1 MTRERVRRDGPSEAQ
16 SGFTLVELVITIV
29 ISGMLIAA
37 MASVFIT
44 GINQSGST
52 TERTKETTDAQL
64 ISSYLVRDAQQAGA
78 TNPQTGAIDTT
89 TGIGIATSNTAGCTT
104 AGTVFLQF
112 GWVDRASTGS
122 GTYRF
127 AEYSWVSATN
137 SIVHTTCSGSPANS
151 PASLTIASTIAATP
165 VVKCTTNNVLGTC
178 STPMPDSVSVTFTAT
193 NTPVA
198 STTAYTYTLTAAL
211 RAVSS
216 TSVQTST
223 AALITIGPC
232 PGVTVG
238 GILAEARVAG
248 DAFIKG
254 TDPNTCINNSGF
266 LTAFEASGTFVSP
279 TVTDPLA
286 SLTPPSTSGL
296 TTRSNTS
303 CNGTA
308 QPGVYTNQL
317 SVSIFSSCTFA
328 SGVYIFQKGLSVS
341 TIASISSAAGG
352 VFFYFPGT
360 ATLSASSG
368 VTVSLSP
375 MTTGP
380 YAGISIWQAGSATLN
395 IGNAAVSNINGTIY
409 APSAQVSFS
418 NLSISF
424 SIYSI
429 VASSVSFSNGTYVN
443 IGPPAPPLVINA
455 GTTFPAWT
463 VGQPYPGPTLTGTG
477 GLGQLQWSMSGV
489 PGLTIDQDSGV
500 VSGTP
505 TTAGSFTATVK
516 LDDSFGDPE
525 VQQTFP
531 VTINPKPTVTTAS
544 LPNGNKN
551 SPYSQTLAATGGTG
565 ALTWS
570 VSAGTLPP
578 GLNLNTSTGV
588 ISGTPTTIITSNF
601 TITVTDTT
609 GATGSKA
616 LSITIGTPPTITS
629 LNPSSRG
636 QGAVNQTITITGTNF
651 QTGAV
656 VSFSGTG
663 ITVNSTTFTN
673 STHLSVNITVAAN
686 ATVGAH
692 DVTET
697 NPDTG
702 TTTLTGGFTVNAAP
716 TVTSLNPSSRGQ
728 GAASQSITV
737 NGANFQSGAT
747 ASFSGSGITV
757 NSTTFNS
764 ATKLTVN
771 ITVAGN
777 ATAGA
782 YDITVVNADGGV
794 GTLSGGFTVNAAPT
808 ITSLSPGSQAQNTS
822 NHTIIVNGSGFVS
835 GASVSFSGSGITVNS
850 TTFNN
855 ASKITLSV
863 SVSSSAA
870 TGARNVTVTNPD
882 GGSYTLTNGF
892 TVISPLTISSVT
904 LTNGGSTAGKVE
916 QNDKIVITF
925 SGQLNDSSLCSGWSG
940 TGSQSSTGVVTL
952 TNGGLFTNDSITAT
966 AACGTFNFG
975 SLDLGSTSYA
985 SSNVTFG
992 ASGTASSITWNGTN
1006 TLTITLGTA
1015 SGSGAATVSSSQP
1028 KYTASGSVTDPFG
1041 DPISNS
1047 PFTLPSGKQF

>member
-1 MTRERVRRDGPSEAQ
+1 VEADAQDGYT
-16 SGFTLVELVITIV
+16 FIELLITIV
-29 ISGMLIAA
+29 VSGMLLAA
-37 MASVFIT
+37 LASVFVT
-44 GINQSGST
+44 GINLSGST
-52 TERTKETTDAQL
+52 TERAKETDDAQVL
-64 ISSYLVRDAQQAGA
+64 SSFLVRDAQAAGA
-78 TNPQTGAIDTT
+78 TNPQTGVTDTT
-89 TGIGIATSNTAGCTT
+89 MGIGVATTNTSGCTT
-104 AGTVFLQF
+104 TGTVFLQF
-112 GWVDRASTGS
+112 GWVDQPAS
-122 GTYRF
+122 
-127 AEYSWVSATN
+127 ASATYHFADYSFASPSN
-137 SIVHTTCSGSPANS
+137 IVRTTCTGVPAASPGSATI
-151 PASLTIASTIAATP
+151 ATTIASTP

-193 NTPVA
+193 NAPAA
-198 STTAYTYTLTAAL
+198 SASAYTYTLTAAL
-211 RAVSS
+211 RPSRS
-216 TSVQTST
+216 TPSLSTT
-223 AALITIGPC
+223 AALITLGPC

-254 TDPNTCINNSGF
+254 TDPNSCINNSGF

-286 SLTPPSTSGL
+286 GLTPPSTSGL
-296 TTRSNTS
+296 TTRTATS
-303 CNGTA
+303 CSGTA

-317 SVSIFSSCTFA
+317 SVGFLSTCTFA

-341 TIASISSAAGG
+341 TIASISSASGG

-375 MTTGP
+375 LTTGP
-380 YAGISIWQAGSATLN
+380 YAGISIWQAGSSTLN
-395 IGNAAVSNINGTIY
+395 IGNGAVSNVNGTIY
-409 APSAQVSFS
+409 APNAQVSFS

-424 SIYSI
+424 SIYTI
-429 VASSVSFSNGTYVN
+429 IASSVSFSNGTYVN
-443 IGPPAPPLVINA
+443 IGPPAPPLVINS

-477 GLGQLQWSMSGV
+477 GLGTFQWSMSGV
-489 PGLTIDQDSGV
+489 PGLSIDQNSGF

-505 TTAGSFTATVK
+505 TTAGSFTATVV
-516 LDDSFGDPE
+516 LNDSFGDPQ

-531 VTINPKPTVTTAS
+531 VTINPRPTVTTAS

-551 SPYSQTLAATGGTG
+551 VAYSQTLAATGGTG
-565 ALTWS
+565 VLTWS

-588 ISGTPTTIITSNF
+588 ISGTPTTIITSSF
-601 TITVTDTT
+601 TVTVTDAA

-629 LNPSSRG
+629 LSPSSRG
-636 QGAVNQTITITGTNF
+636 QGAANQTIIVTGTNF
-651 QTGAV
+651 QSGAV
-656 VSFSGTG
+656 VGFSGTG
-663 ITVNSTTFTN
+663 ITVNSTSFTN
-673 STHLSVNITVAAN
+673 STHLSVNVTVAAN
-686 ATVGAH
+686 ATVGAR
-692 DVTET
+692 DVTVT

-702 TTTLTGGFTVNAAP
+702 TYTLSGGFTVNAAP
-716 TVTSLNPSSRGQ
+716 TVTSLSPSSRGQ
-728 GAASQSITV
+728 GASSQTITV
-737 NGANFQSGAT
+737 TGTNFQNGAT

-757 NSTTFNS
+757 NSTSFTNS
-764 ATKLTVN
+764 THLSVN

-782 YDITVVNADGGV
+782 YDITVVNADGGI

-808 ITSLSPGSQAQNTS
+808 VTSLSPSSQAQNTS
-822 NHTIIVNGSGFVS
+822 NHTITVNGSGFVS

-850 TTFNN
+850 TTFNTS
-855 ASKITLSV
+855 SKITLSV
-863 SVSSSAA
+863 SVSSSAT

-892 TVISPLTISSVT
+892 TVISPFTISSVT

-925 SGQLNDSSLCSGWSG
+925 SGQVNDASLCSGWSG

-952 TNGGLFTNDSITAT
+952 TNGGVFSNDTITAT

-975 SLDLGSTSYA
+975 SLDLGSTGYA
-985 SSNVTFG
+985 SSNVNFG

-1015 SGSGAATVSSSQP
+1015 SGSGATTVSSSTP
-1028 KYTASGSVTDPFG
+1028 KYTASGSVTDAFG

-1047 PFTLPSGKQF
+1047 PFTLPNGKQF